1 VLHFAF
7 GMQYLPVRVCTQ
19 LAAWVLSCPS
29 YWGLPLCISVDTPG
43 SSPHPLH
50 YIVFPL
56 PPLILVP
63 VTVHCPCDPT
73 IPCSVVCEQSLRK
86 ELLLDIPVAYLVIV
100 ECCVLWGTS
109 PWTLLERQTWLVME
123 ATIPLYMQK
132 TTRRKYN
139 LVLECGQSSFVRNLT
154 VTTPSLVDADSM
166 FIYFSLSSGQTVGF

>member
-1 VLHFAF
+1 VLHFTF
-7 GMQYLPVRVCTQ
+7 GTQYLPVRVCTQ

-63 VTVHCPCDPT
+63 VTVHRPCDPT
-73 IPCSVVCEQSLRK
+73 IPCSVVCEQALRK

-100 ECCVLWGTS
+100 ECCVLSGH
-109 PWTLLERQTWLVME
+109 LAME
-123 ATIPLYMQK
+123 AAGTADMAGYGG
-132 TTRRKYN
+132 Y
-139 LVLECGQSSFVRNLT
+139 SSTVRAENE
-154 VTTPSLVDADSM
+154 A
-166 FIYFSLSSGQTVGF
+166 